1 MPAIVGSRN
10 GLDDINPNMAT
21 TISRLGRAAAVADEG
36 EKRSRCPSKR
46 RGRRPSLRSSV
57 GPEAEVIPKNLMSSV
72 DDEGSDEDEALL
84 FSKDGSSNSRTSR
97 SVHRRGLK
105 HIKSPDGRQG
115 MKKGHSADAV
125 LQSPEG
131 GRSSKLRGSGNRRSL
146 NTDELRSPKSR
157 ALNSPN
163 AERTRTSKPRTT
175 RSNSPSRGASRRGA
189 RTSHSGNAETKNRS
203 PSQREGR
210 RSRGGKETASPQKL
224 KPVSK
229 LDDSDSEDDRRPLS
243 YMGGIHS
250 RQANS
255 NSGIDDDVNFL
266 SDYSSA
272 TEDESAHG
280 GEDNS
285 RRERRKREG
294 SRRQQRSSLS
304 GNSRR
309 TSRRSILPADD
320 SEFGTEHADED
331 EEKLEKR
338 ERKKKMHSPSKN
350 SSSQRGGRTK
360 GGRPDAL
367 QFSPS
372 NQRAS
377 HADRMS
383 EHRRRNSTLPSA
395 DDTETEVD
403 GTENAA
409 DDEPILAGASGRRR
423 TRLSMDVLRADI
435 QASESEG
442 RKPSVDGKRIE
453 ADMADAMQRLE
464 AHDAEASKKKKKGLG
479 KLLSMFKRGDNSESG
494 YESSASTSSARD
506 PNRGLA
512 RHRSRLVKNALP
524 HTLLDDSESELQDVD
539 LFLK

>member
-1 MPAIVGSRN
+1 
-10 GLDDINPNMAT
+10 MAT
-21 TISRLGRAAAVADEG
+21 TVSRLGRAAAVAGEE

-57 GPEAEVIPKNLMSSV
+57 GPETEAIPKNLMSSV
-72 DDEGSDEDEALL
+72 DDEGSDDDEALL
-84 FSKDGSSNSRTSR
+84 FNNNGSSNSRTSNG
-97 SVHRRGLK
+97 VHRRSFK
-105 HIKSPDGRQG
+105 HMNSPDGRQG
-115 MKKGHSADAV
+115 MKNAQSAEAV
-125 LQSPEG
+125 LKSPEA
-131 GRSSKLRGSGNRRSL
+131 GRSSRLKGSGNRRAL

-157 ALNSPN
+157 ALNSPI
-163 AERTRTSKPRTT
+163 AEGTRSSKPRTT
-175 RSNSPSRGASRRGA
+175 RSSSPLRNTSRRGT
-189 RTSHSGNAETKNRS
+189 RTSHSGSAETKDRS
-203 PSQREGR
+203 PSRCEGR
-210 RSRGGKETASPQKL
+210 RSRGGHDTSSPQKK
-224 KPVSK
+224 KPVTK
-229 LDDSDSEDDRRPLS
+229 IDDSDSENDGRPLS
-243 YMGGIHS
+243 YMGGVHS
-250 RQANS
+250 RQSNK
-255 NSGIDDDVNFL
+255 NSGLDDDVDFL

-272 TEDESAHG
+272 TEDESARG
-280 GEDNS
+280 SEGNS

-294 SRRQQRSSLS
+294 SRRQQRSSIS

-309 TSRRSILPADD
+309 ASRRSILPADD
-320 SEFGTEHADED
+320 SEFGTEYADED
-331 EEKLEKR
+331 EAKHGRREKR
-338 ERKKKMHSPSKN
+338 NKPPSPSKH
-350 SSSQRGGRTK
+350 SSNQRGGRSK

-377 HADRMS
+377 HGDRLS
-383 EHRRRNSTLPSA
+383 EQRSLYRTPPSE
-395 DDTETEVD
+395 DDTETDVD
-403 GTENAA
+403 DTENAA

-442 RKPSVDGKRIE
+442 RKPIVDGKRIE

-512 RHRSRLVKNALP
+512 RHRSRLVKNVLP

>member
-1 MPAIVGSRN
+1 
-10 GLDDINPNMAT
+10 
-21 TISRLGRAAAVADEG
+21 
-36 EKRSRCPSKR
+36 
-46 RGRRPSLRSSV
+46 
-57 GPEAEVIPKNLMSSV
+57 MSSV
-72 DDEGSDEDEALL
+72 DDEGSDDDEALL
-84 FSKDGSSNSRTSR
+84 FSNNGSSNSRASTGAQ
-97 SVHRRGLK
+97 RRGVN

-115 MKKGHSADAV
+115 MKKAQSADAV
-125 LQSPEG
+125 LQSPET
-131 GRSSKLRGSGNRRSL
+131 GRSSKLRGSGNRRAL
-146 NTDELRSPKSR
+146 NTNELLSPKSR
-157 ALNSPN
+157 ALHSPN
-163 AERTRTSKPRTT
+163 AEGTRSSKPRTT
-175 RSNSPSRGASRRGA
+175 RSSSPSRGASRRGT
-189 RTSHSGNAETKNRS
+189 RTSRSGSAETKDRS
-203 PSQREGR
+203 PSRRERR
-210 RSRGGKETASPQKL
+210 RSRGGKETSSPQKL

-250 RQANS
+250 RQS
-255 NSGIDDDVNFL
+255 NKNAGNDDEIDFL

-272 TEDESAHG
+272 TEDESARG
-280 GEDNS
+280 GEDS
-285 RRERRKREG
+285 ARRERRKREG
-294 SRRQQRSSLS
+294 SRRQHRSSIS

-309 TSRRSILPADD
+309 ASRRSILPADD
-320 SEFGTEHADED
+320 NEFGTEYADED
-331 EEKLEKR
+331 EEKLERR
-338 ERKKKMHSPSKN
+338 ERRKKTPSPTKH

-377 HADRMS
+377 RADRIS
-383 EHRRRNSTLPSA
+383 DHILHNSTLPSA

-403 GTENAA
+403 YTENAA

-435 QASESEG
+435 QASEAEG
-442 RKPSVDGKRIE
+442 RKPTVDGKRIE

-512 RHRSRLVKNALP
+512 RHRSRLVKNVLP

>member
-1 MPAIVGSRN
+1 
-10 GLDDINPNMAT
+10 
-21 TISRLGRAAAVADEG
+21 
-36 EKRSRCPSKR
+36 
-46 RGRRPSLRSSV
+46 
-57 GPEAEVIPKNLMSSV
+57 
-72 DDEGSDEDEALL
+72 
-84 FSKDGSSNSRTSR
+84 
-97 SVHRRGLK
+97 
-105 HIKSPDGRQG
+105 
-115 MKKGHSADAV
+115 
-125 LQSPEG
+125 
-131 GRSSKLRGSGNRRSL
+131 
-146 NTDELRSPKSR
+146 
-157 ALNSPN
+157 
-163 AERTRTSKPRTT
+163 
-175 RSNSPSRGASRRGA
+175 
-189 RTSHSGNAETKNRS
+189 
-203 PSQREGR
+203 
-210 RSRGGKETASPQKL
+210 
-224 KPVSK
+224 
-229 LDDSDSEDDRRPLS
+229 
-243 YMGGIHS
+243 MGGIHS